1 MDNGKQP
8 DNGVS
13 GGVVGVE
20 EGYNKTMDS
29 MGLDTAR
36 DVVQSILNQITEGD
50 APSSNFSGQLI
61 RQLIGGDSHPSRL
74 GSGGVSLDGSLTASE
89 LSTSSLSSLNPPR
102 PSRLF
107 APLPPR
113 PPLSSSAANSK
124 RDVVA
129 GSEQQQQQKPAIPY
143 SVGVELLGTRSLA
156 DLCSR
161 TLEASGSQN
170 GFVPGDVVAS
180 DNIRRQNGF
189 AVGDAARDKSSSGRR
204 RMFGSEYARVLSTTV
219 LPLQSNSTNVSGANK
234 MFQKSSAVSR
244 KLKSSLTM
252 TPGKESVEPDSVI
265 LNIDDC
271 SKAIATAAITDVI
284 VTNGDDVPPRGYY
297 RAFQLAEEPAKSHMA
312 HPGRKRHRLYLN
324 VKKEPSWDR
333 AVQRPCV
340 TAFVVIYP
348 DKKEFVPPGFSVVR
362 VYRPNSNN
370 KKNGTDAIASAS
382 SPADIN
388 LSSSG
393 GERVF
398 LCYRRSREGNPITG
412 VACLNP
418 SKGDVVPPG
427 FTVLERTPRNHAAN
441 LMAAP
446 DQLFLAY
453 RQRLE
458 NLECLR
464 PLPLLLSAMHT
475 KQEPGCRK
483 DLKAYFCTNGE
494 TVASDIG
501 RFHIM
506 DRTTHSL
513 LSTSSA
519 QSRLNVIQS
528 SRQESD
534 VAVPEWA
541 VSSASFQRIQ
551 KSSSLDDAGSSQ
563 GSPSIN
569 NTSFDTCS
577 SLGRSLSQGSV
588 STHPTAASAPHTPE
602 SVQSSLDAFH
612 FIPAIQ
618 AARDD
623 FSQSLLQSRTTVL
636 LPILTSCYSAQG
648 GLALLAVEGLHSLL
662 KDDFFAQDIVPLDNG
677 SCSLGNV
684 SRGSRLTLLDMAVQ
698 SACDVATTFSRET
711 HFRAI
716 VDFVADSVHISR
728 GMLND
733 RTLGFVLRFYLFVF
747 YFGAS
752 IPTSG
757 WPFNRMDSGG
767 DFLSDSRSSD
777 QDHSMTGRFFEGG
790 AHQAAAVA
798 MKGFISILLGGAGVG
813 LEQPLLSFDEDLESL
828 SNHTQ
833 LATYQIHRSGGS
845 ELFWHDMIHSVGRGL
860 FGNDAGQDGSCANA
874 NTIAFAVLASIVK
887 ACSGKVRVT
896 EDGNDPVPRDVAS
909 KLLGLDLLSH
919 FLRMWDVAAVAE
931 TNNKTVDAS
940 AQSLPES
947 ATTTMGYAIRRLVSP
962 TVLSNT
968 SASIEDD
975 RVFRRII
982 RIVSQFCRCRFYRRQ
997 MKVEIGILFEH
1008 FILRILALGPQVDSE
1023 SSTSDIPPLFHQ
1035 QLDVLDVII
1044 SLSNEPGFILDLFV
1058 NYEEVEILPS
1068 AYLKLFHK
1076 LVETLSSLSEQC
1088 GSIIYELA
1096 RLDGSPG
1103 KLTSRKEE
1111 YHHSR
1116 QQRAKQLRDK
1126 IFEALAAIISA
1137 IKAAAEKSGET
1148 DPSKTM
1154 VDSDNFGAG
1163 SSGLS
1168 PQLLPRAPCGEDDD
1182 NSIATYCKCL
1192 QWRVSFRFHRV
1203 LPGA

>member
-1 MDNGKQP
+1 M
-8 DNGVS
+8 
-13 GGVVGVE
+13 
-20 EGYNKTMDS
+20 EGYNKTMADS
-29 MGLDTAR
+29 KGLDTAR
-36 DVVQSILNQITEGD
+36 DVVKSILNQITEGD
-50 APSSNFSGQLI
+50 APSSNFSGQLT
-61 RQLIGGDSHPSRL
+61 RHLIGGGDSNPSRL
-74 GSGGVSLDGSLTASE
+74 GSVDSLDGSLTASE
-89 LSTSSLSSLNPPR
+89 LSTSSLSSPNPR

-107 APLPPR
+107 ALPPR

-124 RDVVA
+124 RDVGA
-129 GSEQQQQQKPAIPY
+129 GSEQQQQPQPAIPY

-161 TLEASGSQN
+161 TLEASGSPN
-170 GFVPGDVVAS
+170 GLVPGDAVAS
-180 DNIRRQNGF
+180 DISRGQNCF
-189 AVGDAARDKSSSGRR
+189 VAGDVARDKSSSGRR

-219 LPLQSNSTNVSGANK
+219 LPLPPNSANVSGANK
-234 MFQKSSAVSR
+234 VFQKSSAVSR

-252 TPGKESVEPDSVI
+252 TPGKESVEPDTVI
-265 LNIDDC
+265 LNIGDC
-271 SKAIATAAITDVI
+271 SKAITTAAMTDVI
-284 VTNGDDVPPRGYY
+284 VTNGDDVPPKGYY

-340 TAFVVIYP
+340 TAFAVIYP

-362 VYRPNSNN
+362 IYRPNSNN
-370 KKNGTDAIASAS
+370 KKNVTDAIASSS
-382 SPADIN
+382 SPANIN
-388 LSSSG
+388 LSSPGS
-393 GERVF
+393 ERVF
-398 LCYRRSREGNPITG
+398 LCYRRSREGNPVTG

-418 SKGDVVPPG
+418 AKGDVVPPG
-427 FTVLERTPRNHAAN
+427 FTVLERTPRNHVAN

-464 PLPLLLSAMHT
+464 PLPLLLSAMHA

-483 DLKAYFCTNGE
+483 DLKAYYCTNGK

-541 VSSASFQRIQ
+541 VSSTSLQRIQ

-577 SLGRSLSQGSV
+577 SLGRTPSQGSA
-588 STHPTAASAPHTPE
+588 STLMTAASEPNTPE
-602 SVQSSLDAFH
+602 SLQSSLDAFH
-612 FIPAIQ
+612 FIPTIQ
-618 AARDD
+618 AASDD
-623 FSQSLLQSRTTVL
+623 FSQSLLHSRTTVL

-662 KDDFFAQDIVPLDNG
+662 KDDFFAQDIVPLDTG
-677 SCSLGNV
+677 SCSLGDV

-716 VDFVADSVHISR
+716 VDFVADSVHLSR

-752 IPTSG
+752 IPTTG
-757 WPFNRMDSGG
+757 WPFNQMDSGG
-767 DFLSDSRSSD
+767 DFLLDSQLSEQS
-777 QDHSMTGRFFEGG
+777 QSMTGRFFEGG

-798 MKGFISILLGGAGVG
+798 MKGFISILLGRAGAG
-813 LEQPLLSFDEDLESL
+813 LEQPLLSFEEESESL

-833 LATYQIHRSGGS
+833 LAIYQIHRSGGS

-860 FGNDAGQDGSCANA
+860 FGNNAGQDGGCATA

-931 TNNKTVDAS
+931 TKTTVGAS
-940 AQSLPES
+940 AQSLPEN

-962 TVLSNT
+962 TILSNT
-968 SASIEDD
+968 SAAIEDD

-982 RIVSQFCRCRFYRRQ
+982 RIVSQFCRCQFYRRQ
-997 MKVEIGILFEH
+997 MKVEIGILFQH
-1008 FILRILALGPQVDSE
+1008 FILRVLAFGPQVDSV
-1023 SSTSDIPPLFHQ
+1023 SLTSDIPPLFHQ
-1035 QLDVLDVII
+1035 QLDVLDAII
-1044 SLSNEPGFILDLFV
+1044 SLSNEPGLILDIFI
-1058 NYEEVEILPS
+1058 NYEEVEILPPP
-1068 AYLKLFHK
+1068 YLKLFHK

-1096 RLDGSPG
+1096 RLNGSPG

-1111 YHHSR
+1111 STHFR
-1116 QQRAKQLRDK
+1116 QHRAKQLRDK
-1126 IFEALAAIISA
+1126 TFEALATIINA
-1137 IKAAAEKSGET
+1137 IKTAAEKSGET
-1148 DPSKTM
+1148 EPAMTLI
-1154 VDSDNFGAG
+1154 DSDNFGDG
-1163 SSGLS
+1163 PSGLS
-1168 PQLLPRAPCGEDDD
+1168 PQLLSRAPDGGDDD

-1192 QWRVSFRFHRV
+1192 QSYVPFNLGSSVSAPKCRIA
-1203 LPGA
+1203 LDPN

>member
-1 MDNGKQP
+1 MGC
-8 DNGVS
+8 
-13 GGVVGVE
+13 
-20 EGYNKTMDS
+20 S

-36 DVVQSILNQITEGD
+36 DVVQSILYQITEGD
-50 APSSNFSGQLI
+50 APSSNFSGELT
-61 RQLIGGDSHPSRL
+61 RQLIGGESNPSRL
-74 GSGGVSLDGSLTASE
+74 GSVGSLDGSLTASE
-89 LSTSSLSSLNPPR
+89 LSSSSLSLPNPR

-107 APLPPR
+107 ALPPR
-113 PPLSSSAANSK
+113 PPSSSSAANSK
-124 RDVVA
+124 RDDGA
-129 GSEQQQQQKPAIPY
+129 GIEQQQKLQPAIPY

-170 GFVPGDVVAS
+170 GFVPGVVAS
-180 DNIRRQNGF
+180 HNSKGQNCF
-189 AVGDAARDKSSSGRR
+189 VAGDVARDKSISGRR
-204 RMFGSEYARVLSTTV
+204 RMFGSEYARVLSTAV
-219 LPLQSNSTNVSGANK
+219 SPLPPNSTNVSGANK
-234 MFQKSSAVSR
+234 VFQKSSAVSR

-252 TPGKESVEPDSVI
+252 TPGKESVEPDTVI
-265 LNIDDC
+265 LNIGDC
-271 SKAIATAAITDVI
+271 STAIATAAITDVI
-284 VTNGDDVPPRGYY
+284 ATNGDDVPPRGYY
-297 RAFQLAEEPAKSHMA
+297 RAFQLAEDPAKSQMA
-312 HPGRKRHRLYLN
+312 HPGKKRHRLYLN

-340 TAFVVIYP
+340 TAFAVIYP

-362 VYRPNSNN
+362 IYRPTSNN
-370 KKNGTDAIASAS
+370 KKNVTDEIKSGS
-382 SPADIN
+382 SPANIN

-398 LCYRRSREGNPITG
+398 LCYRRSREGNPVTG

-418 SKGDVVPPG
+418 AKGDVVPPG
-427 FTVLERTPRNHAAN
+427 FTVLERTPRNHVAN
-441 LMAAP
+441 LTAAP

-464 PLPLLLSAMHT
+464 PLPLLLSAMHA

-483 DLKAYFCTNGE
+483 DLKAYYCTSGD

-506 DRTTHSL
+506 DRTTHRL
-513 LSTSSA
+513 LSSSSA

-541 VSSASFQRIQ
+541 VNSTALQRIQ

-569 NTSFDTCS
+569 NTSFGTCS
-577 SLGRSLSQGSV
+577 SLGRTPSQGSV
-588 STHPTAASAPHTPE
+588 SVSTHLTAASEPNTPE

-618 AARDD
+618 AASNDLP
-623 FSQSLLQSRTTVL
+623 QSLLQSRTTVL

-662 KDDFFAQDIVPLDNG
+662 KDDFFVQDIVPIDTG
-677 SCSLGNV
+677 SCSLDDV

-716 VDFVADSVHISR
+716 VDFVADSVNLSR

-752 IPTSG
+752 IPTTG
-757 WPFNRMDSGG
+757 WPFNQMNSGD
-767 DFLSDSRSSD
+767 DFLLDSQLSELS
-777 QDHSMTGRFFEGG
+777 QSMTGRFFEGG

-798 MKGFISILLGGAGVG
+798 MRGFISILLGRAGAG
-813 LEQPLLSFDEDLESL
+813 LEQPLLSFDEDSESL

-833 LATYQIHRSGGS
+833 LAIYQIHRSGGS
-845 ELFWHDMIHSVGRGL
+845 ELFWHDMLHSVGRGL

-887 ACSGKVRVT
+887 ACSGKVRIT

-919 FLRMWDVAAVAE
+919 FLRMWDAAAVAE
-931 TNNKTVDAS
+931 TKTTIDAS

-962 TVLSNT
+962 TLLSNT
-968 SASIEDD
+968 SAAIEDD
-975 RVFRRII
+975 RVFRRIM
-982 RIVSQFCRCRFYRRQ
+982 RIVSQFCRSQFYRRQ
-997 MKVEIGILFEH
+997 MKVEIGILFQH
-1008 FILRILALGPQVDSE
+1008 FILRVLDLGPQIDSM
-1023 SSTSDIPPLFHQ
+1023 SLTSDMPPLFCQ
-1035 QLDVLDVII
+1035 QLDVLDAII
-1044 SLSNEPGFILDLFV
+1044 SLSNEPGLILDIFM
-1058 NYEEVEILPS
+1058 NFEEVEILPS
-1068 AYLKLFHK
+1068 PYLKLLHK
-1076 LVETLSSLSEQC
+1076 LVETLCSLSEQC
-1088 GSIIYELA
+1088 GSTIYELA

-1111 YHHSR
+1111 STHFR

-1126 IFEALAAIISA
+1126 TFEALAAIVNS
-1137 IKAAAEKSGET
+1137 IKTAAEKSGET
-1148 DPSKTM
+1148 EPAAPI
-1154 VDSDNFGAG
+1154 DSDNFGVG
-1163 SSGLS
+1163 PSGLS
-1168 PQLLPRAPCGEDDD
+1168 PQLLPSAPCGGEDD

-1192 QWRVSFRFHRV
+1192 QSHLPV
-1203 LPGA
+1203 LKQRSILTYCGPRNRLKHSTYLS